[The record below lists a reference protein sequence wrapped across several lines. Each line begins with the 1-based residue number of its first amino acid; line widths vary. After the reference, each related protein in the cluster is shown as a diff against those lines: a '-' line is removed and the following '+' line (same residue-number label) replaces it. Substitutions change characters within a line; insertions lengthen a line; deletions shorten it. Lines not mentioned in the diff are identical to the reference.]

1 MADARGVI
9 DPETS
14 SEWRKQ
20 VTEADLTGVAMYQV
34 VRARLCALVC
44 GVGTALR
51 RRAVGRDSGMVT
63 SEYAMGIVAAVAFAV
78 VLYKV
83 VTSGA
88 VNAELQGIVKRAL
101 DARM

>member
-1 MADARGVI
+1 
-9 DPETS
+9 
-14 SEWRKQ
+14 
-20 VTEADLTGVAMYQV
+20 
-34 VRARLCALVC
+34 
-44 GVGTALR
+44 
-51 RRAVGRDSGMVT
+51 MVT

-88 VNAELQGIVKRAL
+88 VSAELQGIVKRAL

>member
-1 MADARGVI
+1 
-9 DPETS
+9 
-14 SEWRKQ
+14 
-20 VTEADLTGVAMYQV
+20 MYQA
-34 VRARLCALVC
+34 VRARLSALVC
-44 GVGTALR
+44 GVRTAR
-51 RRAVGRDSGMVT
+51 RWRRDAGMVT

-88 VNAELQGIVKRAL
+88 VSAELQGIVKQAL

>member
-1 MADARGVI
+1 
-9 DPETS
+9 
-14 SEWRKQ
+14 
-20 VTEADLTGVAMYQV
+20 MYQV
-34 VRARLCALVC
+34 VRARLSVLRCAVR
-44 GVGTALR
+44 TTWR
-51 RRAVGRDSGMVT
+51 RRAGRRDAGMVT

-88 VNAELQGIVKRAL
+88 VSAELQGIVKQAL

>member
-1 MADARGVI
+1 
-9 DPETS
+9 
-14 SEWRKQ
+14 
-20 VTEADLTGVAMYQV
+20 MYQA

-44 GVGTALR
+44 GARTALR
-51 RRAVGRDSGMVT
+51 RGVRRDAGMVT

-88 VNAELQGIVKRAL
+88 VSAELQGIVKRAL